1 MRTAGGLR
9 GDWRFQRPQTQDKTV
24 EVVRE
29 TLKDATH
36 VVLEVTPE
44 NVEKERE
51 GREMVRKPI
60 EV

>member
-1 MRTAGGLR
+1 L
-9 GDWRFQRPQTQDKTV
+9 FQRPKTQDKIV

-36 VVLEVTPE
+36 LVLEVRRE